1 MAIKLK
7 GSAKKRTYCRAFSL
21 PLKFEGQISGKERQL
36 AGGARQL
43 VSSTAPVM
51 NESFSL
57 KELLKLESA
66 EDWTKDG
73 PFYLKSYD

>member
-1 MAIKLK
+1 M
-7 GSAKKRTYCRAFSL
+7 
-21 PLKFEGQISGKERQL
+21 KFEGQISGKERQL

-57 KELLKLESA
+57 KELSKLDSA
-66 EDWTKDG
+66 EDWTII
-73 PFYLKSYD
+73 

>member
-1 MAIKLK
+1 M
-7 GSAKKRTYCRAFSL
+7 
-21 PLKFEGQISGKERQL
+21 KFEGKISGKERQL
-36 AGGARQL
+36 AEGARQL
-43 VSSTAPVM
+43 VSATAPVM

-73 PFYLKSYD
+73 PF

>member
-1 MAIKLK
+1 M
-7 GSAKKRTYCRAFSL
+7 
-21 PLKFEGQISGKERQL
+21 KFEGQISGKERQL
-36 AGGARQL
+36 AAGARRL

-73 PFYLKSYD
+73 PFYVKAFD

>member
-1 MAIKLK
+1 M
-7 GSAKKRTYCRAFSL
+7 
-21 PLKFEGQISGKERQL
+21 KFEEQISGKERQL
-36 AGGARQL
+36 AGEARQL
-43 VSSTAPVM
+43 VSATAPVM

-73 PFYLKSYD
+73 PFYVKAFD

>member
-1 MAIKLK
+1 M
-7 GSAKKRTYCRAFSL
+7 
-21 PLKFEGQISGKERQL
+21 KFEGEISGKERQL
-36 AGGARQL
+36 AAGARRL

-57 KELLKLESA
+57 KELLKLDST

-73 PFYLKSYD
+73 PFYLKSYDGSRSAAGVV